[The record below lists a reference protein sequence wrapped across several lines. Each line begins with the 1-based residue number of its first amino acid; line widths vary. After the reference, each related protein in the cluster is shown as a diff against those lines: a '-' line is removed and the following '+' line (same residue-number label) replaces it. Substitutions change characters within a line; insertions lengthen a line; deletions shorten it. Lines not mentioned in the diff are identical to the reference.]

1 MSEVCAKMI
10 VSTIMPI
17 YSFFIARKIIKSDVK
32 IYNIKSIIGIL
43 TIYILT
49 VALYKIQYTSMSTVA
64 IFALQV
70 IVYKEIFNIKIEES
84 LIACGMLMALIIFCD
99 AISSII
105 LRNMYTFEEI
115 RREWYLGLTGNILV
129 AIFSLIIIGIKFVC
143 KQFQLFYDSISKKK
157 SVSNI
162 LFIILLIVGLSTIVQ
177 NISKI
182 N

>member
-70 IVYKEIFNIKIEES
+70 IVYKEIFNIKI
-84 LIACGMLMALIIFCD
+84 
-99 AISSII
+99 
-105 LRNMYTFEEI
+105 
-115 RREWYLGLTGNILV
+115 
-129 AIFSLIIIGIKFVC
+129 
-143 KQFQLFYDSISKKK
+143 
-157 SVSNI
+157 
-162 LFIILLIVGLSTIVQ
+162 
-177 NISKI
+177 
-182 N
+182 